1 MRTVV
6 IVGLGALG
14 SHLVLF
20 GRNWE
25 VRFRG
30 IDFDRV
36 EMKNTQSQF
45 HSRMGSGKNKAM
57 ALKAALQGMWG
68 LQLDA
73 VSAALGV
80 TNRDVVLKQ
89 ADLLIDCTDNF
100 KAREIIQEYAVE
112 HGLPCLHCCLSA
124 AGDLARIVW
133 TEHFVPD
140 KEGSEGEATCEDGQN
155 LPFHAMAAAK
165 AAHVVQR
172 YLEKEEKQS
181 WQLTPTSMIRLT

>member
-1 MRTVV
+1 MKTVV

-14 SHLVLF
+14 SHLLLF

-25 VRFRG
+25 VHLRV

-45 HSRMGSGKNKAM
+45 HTRYGQGKNKAM
-57 ALKAALQGMWG
+57 ALQQLMLGMWG
-68 LQLDA
+68 LKVDA
-73 VSAALGV
+73 HSVKIGT
-80 TNRDVVLKQ
+80 TNREVMFKH
-89 ADLLIDCTDNF
+89 ADLVIDCTDNLE
-100 KAREIIQEYAVE
+100 ARNNIQEYIKKHDIA
-112 HGLPCLHCCLSA
+112 CLHTCLSA
-124 AGDLARIVW
+124 DGSLARIVW

-140 KEGSEGEATCEDGQN
+140 KEDVEGGATCEDGQN
-155 LPFHAMAAAK
+155 LPFHALAAAK
-165 AAHVVQR
+165 IAHVVQR